1 MAYHSI
7 LGADSSMNS
16 LSLST
21 TSFGSL
27 IHLRKFHL
35 GTDIAYSVRGKILIF
50 LQIKKINCT
59 VKSRNLFKGI
69 ETHVLFLLEMYPGK
83 YFHSVT
89 VVIFSFIFKLPK
101 VSDVY
106 VYRIETVKNAFI
118 RKTLSI

>member
-1 MAYHSI
+1 M
-7 LGADSSMNS
+7 
-16 LSLST
+16 
-21 TSFGSL
+21 
-27 IHLRKFHL
+27 
-35 GTDIAYSVRGKILIF
+35 
-50 LQIKKINCT
+50 QIKKINCT

-83 YFHSVT
+83 YFHSVM
-89 VVIFSFIFKLPK
+89 VVVFSFIFKLPK